1 LGDGSLILRGLALVG
16 EELEAITGEVVIDSG
31 RIVEVVERPGDP
43 GENVIMPGL
52 VNCHTHIG
60 DYIFKDLGMGLPIRD
75 LVKSP
80 GGLKHRLLSQA
91 TPRELIQGMRAAED
105 EMIRSGIT
113 SFIDFREQ
121 GGQGIRMFRQGV
133 TRIRGLALGRPIETE
148 LSGPRTLEL
157 LRLADGLG
165 LDRVTAYDDASLKVL
180 REATGDK
187 PIGVHVAEARWRAGE
202 VERALDTL
210 SADLLIHLTHAK
222 REEIRMIAERDRAA
236 VLCPRS
242 NLFLGCGSPPLE
254 ALLEEGVRVG
264 LGTDNS
270 MINSLNLFREM
281 ELALAMMKEKRP
293 REVLKM
299 ATTTGARISGIGD
312 EAGSIAEGMRADLVM
327 LERGENLRFARDV
340 YAAVVKRAGPE
351 NVALVLREGEV
362 LLDRRSERAGE

>member
-1 LGDGSLILRGLALVG
+1 MILRGLVLMG

-31 RIVEVVERPGDP
+31 RIVEVVERPGGTQDDI
-43 GENVIMPGL
+43 IMPGL

-60 DYIFKDLGMGLPIRD
+60 DYIFKDRGMGLPLRE

-80 GGLKHRLLSQA
+80 DGLKHRLLSEA
-91 TPRELIQGMRAAED
+91 SPEDLIRGMRGAED
-105 EMIRSGIT
+105 EMIRSGTT

-121 GGQGIRMFRQGV
+121 GAQGIRMFRQAV
-133 TRIRGLALGRPIETE
+133 TRIGGLALGRPLERE
-148 LSGPRTLEL
+148 PENLEEL

-165 LDRVTAYDDASLKVL
+165 LDRVTAYDDASLKAF
-180 REATGDK
+180 REAAGDK
-187 PIGVHVAEARWRAGE
+187 PIGVHVAEGRWRPGE

-210 SADLLIHLTHAK
+210 SADLLIHLTHTK
-222 REEIRMIAERDRAA
+222 EEEIRMMAEAGKAA

-242 NLFLGCGSPPLE
+242 NLFLGCGTPPLD
-254 ALLEEGVRVG
+254 ALLEEGVTVG

-281 ELALAMMKEKRP
+281 ELALALMKEKRP

-299 ATTTGARISGIGD
+299 ATAAGAKICGMGD
-312 EAGSIAEGMRADLVM
+312 QLGSIAEGMKADLIV
-327 LERGENLRFARDV
+327 LRRGENLRFSRDV

-351 NVALVLREGEV
+351 NVALVLKDGEI
-362 LLDRRSERAGE
+362 LIDRRLPHAGE